1 MTGLMENDERQEK
14 LRRLFGN
21 LRHVK
26 QFWMPIRLQDPV
38 EQAQHDQLVKADIQ
52 RIEDEIERVMGDV

>member
-1 MTGLMENDERQEK
+1 MTDSIQEE

-26 QFWMPIRLQDPV
+26 QFWMPIQLQDPV

-52 RIEDEIERVMGDV
+52 RIEEEIERVMKDG